1 MDGFELRDVTVVSV
15 CYHSDGVIGG
25 MVASVPQE
33 TPIVL
38 VDNGGGLDDACLDGR
53 VVRIVRLAANE
64 GFGRGCNAGAAV
76 ATTRW
81 LLFLNPDARLEKGAL
96 EALLSA
102 AKRNPKASAFNPRMA
117 NSDGS
122 AYFKRRSYLL
132 AREDFSRRGWP
143 GADCD
148 VPVLSGAALF
158 VSKAA
163 FDTVGGFDPEI
174 FLYHED
180 DDLSLRLKAL
190 GPLMHVH
197 DSVVVHAQGRSSERS
212 AEIAYLKAFHMA
224 RSRIYAGKKHG
235 RPWPGLSAFV
245 SSLTMLMNPTNLFSP
260 RRRAKAL
267 GFLRGTLSKDRDA
280 KG

>member
-38 VDNGGGLDDACLDGR
+38 VDNGGGLDDDCLDGR

-76 ATTRW
+76 ATTHW
-81 LLFLNPDARLEKGAL
+81 LLFLNPDARLETGAL

-132 AREDFSRRGWP
+132 TREEFSRRGWP

-163 FDTVGGFDPEI
+163 FDKVGGFDPEI

-180 DDLSLRLKAL
+180 DDLSLRLSAL

-197 DSVVVHAQGRSSERS
+197 DSLVVHAKGRSSDRT
-212 AEIAYLKAFHMA
+212 ADIAALKAYHMA
-224 RSRIYAGKKHG
+224 RSRIYAGRKHG
-235 RPWPGLSAFV
+235 RPAPRLFACLVAFM
-245 SSLTMLMNPTNLFSP
+245 MLASPQNLFSA
-260 RRRAKAL
+260 RKRAKAV
-267 GFLRGTLSKDRDA
+267 GFLRGALSKQA
-280 KG
+280 HIEQ